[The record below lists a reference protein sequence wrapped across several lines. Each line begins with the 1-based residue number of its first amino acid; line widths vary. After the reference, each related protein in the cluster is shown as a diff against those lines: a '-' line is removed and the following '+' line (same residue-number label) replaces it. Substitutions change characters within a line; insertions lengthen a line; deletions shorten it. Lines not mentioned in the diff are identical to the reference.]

1 MCESCNGGVN
11 RRNFLVA
18 GGALGAASLL
28 SSGVP
33 AEGADKPVLTPR
45 PKHAAKVAV
54 VFLYPPADVVYA
66 GKNEDGW
73 ARHQWFTWPGN
84 QFQPEAQEVKFTQKI
99 KEIAGRLGIE
109 AVFHPQPIYQQAKI
123 DEFIAQTKAAQVDA
137 VLVVNFW
144 NTFAGRSYE
153 IATQAA
159 PKAIVYQPVG
169 SNHQLP
175 AEVLRTSP
183 NLFFIHSIE
192 NWAEI
197 ERGLRAVRS
206 AKMMT
211 QSRLLRVSGR
221 VKEMVEAEDADL
233 GTHIV
238 GVPAAE
244 YAALF
249 DSIQP
254 DDEILALA
262 KQVERQA
269 KQVSDIADQFMIDA
283 IRAHRTVAGMMQRY
297 GADAITI
304 ECLMLKHR
312 KPCVSFAVNNG
323 NLVPCGCENHLDGTL
338 TQMLGRWLWE
348 RAGFMHNP
356 EFDTSEN
363 RYFGAHC
370 TCAFRLHGPD
380 GPAQPFILRP
390 FFHQLPKT
398 PAPDVQW
405 TPDEKVML
413 VKYYSGRKRLCCWT
427 GRVVES
433 PTCPPTGGCATRVL
447 VDIDRVE
454 DVCSIYPG
462 THPILFCGDRGDA
475 RTLKVFARLYGLEL
489 AGNV

>member
-1 MCESCNGGVN
+1 MCESCNGGVD
-11 RRNFLVA
+11 RRDFLIA

-28 SSGVP
+28 SSG
-33 AEGADKPVLTPR
+33 ATAQGADKPVLTPR
-45 PKHAAKVAV
+45 PKRAAKVGV

-84 QFQPEAQEVKFTQKI
+84 QFDPEQQHQKFTEQI
-99 KEIAGRLGIE
+99 KEIARRLGVQM
-109 AVFHPQPIYQQAKI
+109 VFHPQAIYQQAKV
-123 DEFIAQTKAAQVDA
+123 DEFIARTKAAQVDA

-144 NTFAGRSYE
+144 NTFAGRSYQ

-175 AEVLRTSP
+175 SEALRKEP
-183 NLFFIHSIE
+183 NIFFIHSIE

-197 ERGLRAVRS
+197 ERGLRAVRA
-206 AKMMT
+206 AKMMA

-221 VKEMVEAEDADL
+221 VKSMVEAEDAEL

-244 YAALF
+244 YNAMF

-254 DDEILALA
+254 DDEIVAMA
-262 KQVERQA
+262 RQIKAQA
-269 KQVSDIADQFMIDA
+269 KEVREIAEQYMIDA
-283 IRAHRTVAGMMQRY
+283 IRAHHAVAGMMKRY

-312 KPCVSFAVNNG
+312 KPCVSFAINNG

-370 TCAFRLHGPD
+370 TCAFKLHGPK
-380 GPAQPFILRP
+380 GPSQPFILRP

-398 PAPDVQW
+398 PALDVQW
-405 TPDEKVML
+405 TPGEKVML
-413 VKYYSGRKRLCCWT
+413 AKYYSGKKNICCWT
-427 GRVVES
+427 GQVVES
-433 PTCPPTGGCATRVL
+433 PTCPPAGGCATRVL
-447 VDIDRVE
+447 VEIDQVD

-462 THPILFCGDRGDA
+462 PHPILFCGDRGDA
-475 RTLKVFARLYGLEL
+475 RTLKVFARLYSLQL
-489 AGNV
+489 TGNV